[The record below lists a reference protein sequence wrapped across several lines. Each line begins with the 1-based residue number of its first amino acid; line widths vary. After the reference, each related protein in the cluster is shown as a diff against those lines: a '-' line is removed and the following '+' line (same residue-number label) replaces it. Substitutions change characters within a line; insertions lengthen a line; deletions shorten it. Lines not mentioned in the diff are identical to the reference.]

1 MKSFGCMLAV
11 RTPEASLDTC
21 HTASR
26 VSAFPVSGIRSATS
40 ITIDFGAILPFTAV
54 PACNLPVYAS
64 QWPLPDIT
72 QDLVRGCELG
82 FAAVSISGN

>member
-1 MKSFGCMLAV
+1 MS
-11 RTPEASLDTC
+11 RPEFLPSPLRDK
-21 HTASR
+21 
-26 VSAFPVSGIRSATS
+26 VGYS

-64 QWPLPDIT
+64 QWPLPVTT

>member
-1 MKSFGCMLAV
+1 MKSLSCMLAV
-11 RTPEASLDTC
+11 RTPEASLDTR
-21 HTASR
+21 HTRIQSSCLPR
-26 VSAFPVSGIRSATS
+26 YGIGSATS
-40 ITIDFGAILPFTAV
+40 TTIDFGAILPFTAV

>member
-1 MKSFGCMLAV
+1 LSFTV
-11 RTPEASLDTC
+11 
-21 HTASR
+21 
-26 VSAFPVSGIRSATS
+26 
-40 ITIDFGAILPFTAV
+40 V

-82 FAAVSISGN
+82 FAAVSISGKLNSMSFQGTTRTDPDGRLLAHPVLILDE

>member
-1 MKSFGCMLAV
+1 MESFGCMLAV
-11 RTPEASLDTC
+11 RTPEASLGTC
-21 HTASR
+21 PIASR
-26 VSAFPVSGIRSATS
+26 VSAFPVRRIRSATS
-40 ITIDFGAILPFTAV
+40 ITIDFGAILPFTVV